1 MTEKIY
7 HNLKQAYSHLGLG
20 DNVLRAHADAL
31 NSMGLV
37 TEENLDT
44 VITAQKQFL
53 ENLQAENDRRV
64 TEATIKAKQNA
75 KKGFE
80 EEMAKKAE
88 EEAKKAE
95 ERQKKE
101 AEERMKQEREK
112 EMPEWYKKEKEAQ
125 EKIIS
130 ELSKDRQILLDN
142 FKAMKEESDRLK
154 AEKAAADR
162 KNLIISKA
170 KELGVPQYRI
180 DEGFYIAE
188 DADEAAISDYLSKV
202 ANNIK
207 VQVLPEKNGYP
218 LSAKKVEKAEADAI
232 AKALVG

>member
-1 MTEKIY
+1 
-7 HNLKQAYSHLGLG
+7 
-20 DNVLRAHADAL
+20 
-31 NSMGLV
+31 
-37 TEENLDT
+37 
-44 VITAQKQFL
+44 
-53 ENLQAENDRRV
+53 
-64 TEATIKAKQNA
+64 
-75 KKGFE
+75 
-80 EEMAKKAE
+80 
-88 EEAKKAE
+88 
-95 ERQKKE
+95 
-101 AEERMKQEREK
+101 
-112 EMPEWYKKEKEAQ
+112 MPEWYKKEKEAQ

-130 ELSKDRQILLDN
+130 ELSKDRQMLLDN

-180 DEGFYIAE
+180 DEGFDIAE

-207 VQVLPEKNGYP
+207 AQVLPEKNGYP